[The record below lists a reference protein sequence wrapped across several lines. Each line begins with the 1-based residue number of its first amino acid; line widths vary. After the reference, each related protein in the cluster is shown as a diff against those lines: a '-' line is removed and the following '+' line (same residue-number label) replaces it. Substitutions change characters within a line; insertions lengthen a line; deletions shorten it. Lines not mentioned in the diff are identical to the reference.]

1 VTRFEYPQYVDLG
14 QLMQRVAATATFSAS
29 ARSAATAVVAAVRS
43 AVFARMAD
51 ERQTSGMS
59 VYFPTATTQEM
70 PEVTLYTEWNSS
82 TGWSRVV
89 NRALGRAANARGGGA
104 GGLWAFAER
113 RKWAGDCRL
122 PSDGAWPEPPPRER
136 AVEAQRTRSERRP
149 VRRE

>member
-29 ARSAATAVVAAVRS
+29 ARSSATSATAVVAAVAAVRS
-43 AVFARMAD
+43 AVFARIAD
-51 ERQTSGMS
+51 ERQTSGMA

-70 PEVTLYTEWNSS
+70 PEVSLYTEWNSS

-113 RKWAGDCRL
+113 RK
-122 PSDGAWPEPPPRER
+122 
-136 AVEAQRTRSERRP
+136 
-149 VRRE
+149 

>member
-1 VTRFEYPQYVDLG
+1 MTRFEYPQYVDLG

-29 ARSAATAVVAAVRS
+29 ARSSVTAVTAVTAAVRS

-51 ERQTSGMS
+51 ERQTSGMA

-104 GGLWAFAER
+104 GGLLAFAER
-113 RKWAGDCRL
+113 RK
-122 PSDGAWPEPPPRER
+122 
-136 AVEAQRTRSERRP
+136 
-149 VRRE
+149 

>member
-1 VTRFEYPQYVDLG
+1 MNDVAAAIKTFVDTTDAFTATQTTRLRALVGQVTRFEYPQYVDLG

-29 ARSAATAVVAAVRS
+29 TRSAATAVVAAVRS

-70 PEVTLYTEWNSS
+70 PEVSLYTEWNSS

-113 RKWAGDCRL
+113 RK
-122 PSDGAWPEPPPRER
+122 
-136 AVEAQRTRSERRP
+136 
-149 VRRE
+149 